1 MQHRR
6 YYITDLTISGQ
17 VLDGRGGDLIVA
29 KRDQSPDIDWEL
41 VFQTKTA
48 TPVEQAPFR
57 LLMDGPEGELSGA
70 AVLVRSDGTS
80 HVFRGAGELQGF
92 SIDDFEN

>member
-6 YYITDLTISGQ
+6 YYITDLTLSGQ

-29 KRDQSPDIDWEL
+29 KRDESPDIDWEL
-41 VFQTKTA
+41 VFQTKIE
-48 TPVEQAPFR
+48 TPIEQAPFR
-57 LLMDGPEGELSGA
+57 LLMDGPEGELAGA

-80 HVFRGAGELQGF
+80 HVFRGAGELVGF
-92 SIDDFEN
+92 TEDMFEN

>member
-6 YYITDLTISGQ
+6 YYITDLTLSGQ
-17 VLDGRGGDLIVA
+17 ILDGRGGDLIVA
-29 KRDQSPDIDWEL
+29 KRDENPEIDWEL

-48 TPVEQAPFR
+48 TTIEQAPYR
-57 LLMDGPEGELSGA
+57 LLMDGPEGELGGA

-80 HVFRGAGELQGF
+80 HVFRGAGNLDGF
-92 SIDDFEN
+92 TEDLFEN